1 MNFELKLCPL
11 ESTQGFS
18 KILPNDLVFD
28 PTWPTVELD
37 LDIMIISIRI
47 KFHELWIKTVPSRV
61 YTRFF
66 WDLT

>member
-18 KILPNDLVFD
+18 KIWPSDLVFD
-28 PTWPTVELD
+28 PAWPTFELG
-37 LDIMIISIRI
+37 LDIMIISILI
-47 KFHELWIKTVPSRV
+47 KLHELWIKTVPSRV